1 MGEIAIEQAVMLKA
15 RQLGIVGL
23 KLTSPGNTGLP
34 DRMFLIPGGR
44 PLYIEFKKPG
54 EELEPKQ
61 VYWYNIFKLLNYHIE
76 VHDSVEGAIVAIR
89 RAVDEANKTDKG

>member
-1 MGEIAIEQAVMLKA
+1 MGEIAIEQSVVLKA
-15 RQLGIVGL
+15 RQRGILGL
-23 KLTSPGNTGLP
+23 KLTSPGNTGVP

-54 EELEPKQ
+54 EELNPKQ

-76 VHDSVEGAIVAIR
+76 VHDSVEQALKAIG
-89 RAVDEANKTDKG
+89 RAVNEANKTDKR